1 MKKYLYILFTVAVGL
16 TSCSKD
22 EISGWMG
29 TDYVRIVGPE
39 VWTLNTDSMEYSFAA
54 YATSVTTF
62 TVEARVYVEGTNADV
77 DRTVYVKVDDATT
90 APAASYTF
98 DEAVTIPAGQGYG
111 TLDITLHRIPS
122 LETTKYVLK
131 VALDDSRNTLKG
143 GVKDWQTLT
152 VKFSDIIS
160 RPKNWGDLEEFF
172 GATYSDTKYR
182 FIINTLGFGSFTYL
196 EPGGMSWGE
205 MWNYRLIVVG
215 ALYDYNAAHPGSP
228 LTDESGRPVSFDN

>member
-1 MKKYLYILFTVAVGL
+1 MKKYLFVLLSAAVGL
-16 TSCSKD
+16 ASCSKD
-22 EISGWMG
+22 EISGWVG

-39 VWTLNTDSMEYSFAA
+39 VWTLGSDSMEYSFAA
-54 YATSVTTF
+54 YASAVTTF
-62 TVEARVYVEGTNADV
+62 TVEARVYVEGANADV
-77 DRTVYVKVDDATT
+77 ERTVWVKVDDATT
-90 APAASYTF
+90 APADSYSLN
-98 DEAVTIPAGQGYG
+98 EAVTIPAGQGYG
-111 TLDITLHRIPS
+111 TLDITLHRIPA
-122 LETTKYVLK
+122 LETEKCVLK
-131 VALDDSRNTLKG
+131 VALDDGRNALKG

-152 VKFSDIIS
+152 VRFSDIIS

-205 MWNYRLIVVG
+205 MWNYRLLVVG
-215 ALYDYNAAHPGSP
+215 ALGDYNAAHPGNP